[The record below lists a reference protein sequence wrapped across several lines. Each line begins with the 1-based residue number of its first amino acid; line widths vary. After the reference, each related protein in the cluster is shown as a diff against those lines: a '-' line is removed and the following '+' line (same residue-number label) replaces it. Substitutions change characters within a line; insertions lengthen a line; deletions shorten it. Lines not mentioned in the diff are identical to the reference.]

1 MKRLIIFILVSLP
14 LGLLAQKSHTVAAKE
29 SWYSIGRLYNVHPR
43 DLASYN
49 NLSLDQGLSIGQ
61 VIKIPSA
68 GAAAPMPNIPS
79 PGATASA
86 HSATIVFHT
95 VAPKEGLYSISK
107 KYNVSVADI
116 KKWNNLS
123 GDALSIGMRLQ
134 VSSGTAVASTPAV
147 VQPVEKDPV
156 PVGVKTETKP
166 APAAT
171 EVAQQPA
178 AKQAV
183 VERTNINF
191 NGGVFKPAYTQQ
203 VGNKNVMTDKGVA
216 GVFKSTSGWDDG
228 KYYCLHNS
236 APAGSY
242 IKITNLANNRSVYAK
257 VLDLIPDLKQNEGI
271 IVRISNAAATELG
284 TDGVSN
290 FDCTLQY

>member
-14 LGLLAQKSHTVAAKE
+14 LALFAQKTHTVAAKE
-29 SWYSIGRLYNVHPR
+29 SWYSIGRMYNIHPR
-43 DLASYN
+43 DLATYN
-49 NLSLDQGLSIGQ
+49 NSSLDKGLSIGQ
-61 VIKIPSA
+61 VVKIPSA
-68 GAAAPMPNIPS
+68 GNAAPMPDIP
-79 PGATASA
+79 AASA
-86 HSATIVFHT
+86 SVPQPAATPLYHT

-123 GDALSIGMRLQ
+123 GDALTIGMKLQ
-134 VSSGTAVASTPAV
+134 VTPGNGAIASTPV
-147 VQPVEKDPV
+147 VTAPVVKPAPV
-156 PVGVKTETKP
+156 VVKTETP
-166 APAAT
+166 VMPSAT
-171 EVAQQPA
+171 ETAEPR

-183 VERTNINF
+183 VERSNINF
-191 NGGVFKPAYTQQ
+191 NGGVFKSAYTQQ
-203 VGNKNVMTDKGVA
+203 VGNKNVITDKGVA

-242 IKITNLANNRSVYAK
+242 IKITNTANNKVVYAK

-271 IVRISNAAATELG
+271 IIRISNAAATELG
-284 TDGVSN
+284 TNGSAN

>member
-14 LGLLAQKSHTVAAKE
+14 LCLLAQKSHTVAAKE

-43 DLASYN
+43 DLATYN
-49 NLSLDQGLSIGQ
+49 NLSLEQGLTIGQ
-61 VIKIPSA
+61 VIKIPAA
-68 GAAAPMPNIPS
+68 GNAAPMPDVPAPTNAQQQVAIAPLY
-79 PGATASA
+79 
-86 HSATIVFHT
+86 HT

-116 KKWNNLS
+116 KRWNNLS
-123 GDALSIGMRLQ
+123 GDALTIGMRLQ
-134 VSSGTAVASTPAV
+134 VSNGTATSNPV
-147 VQPVEKDPV
+147 VQSQPVEKDPV
-156 PVGVKTETKP
+156 PAVVKAEPKP
-166 APAAT
+166 VTPVT
-171 EVAQQPA
+171 QPA

-183 VERTNINF
+183 VERSNINF
-191 NGGVFKPAYTQQ
+191 NGGIFKAAYNQQ
-203 VGNKNVMTDKGVA
+203 VGNKNTITDKGVA

-242 IKITNLANNRSVYAK
+242 VKVTNAANNRSVYAK

-271 IVRISNAAATELG
+271 IIRISNAAATELG
-284 TDGVSN
+284 INGTAN
-290 FDCTLQY
+290 FDCILQY